1 MGQHRNQLVQ
11 LLQERPSDPSL
22 KTLITCVEQENP
34 TDLAHSA
41 DLLRG
46 VWELRWSSS
55 QQPWL
60 KQTAGLEN
68 LQALDPERGRGCN
81 LLRLRAPFTALG
93 GISLQAELKI
103 AGSQRVAVHFQ
114 RGGWRGPSRAN
125 HQPLSWM
132 RQVRQSTPAW
142 LDITVLD
149 DQLRVC
155 RGNAGTTFA
164 LLRRND
170 VNLSDLLDV

>member
-1 MGQHRNQLVQ
+1 MGHHRNQLVQ
-11 LLQERPSDPSL
+11 LLREKPSDPSL
-22 KTLITCVEQENP
+22 QERINRLEQEQP
-34 TDLAHSA
+34 ADLSSSA
-41 DLLRG
+41 GLLRG

-60 KQTAGLEN
+60 KQTTGLEN

-81 LLRLRAPFTALG
+81 LLRLRPPFAALG
-93 GISLQAELKI
+93 GIGVQAELQI
-103 AGSQRVAVHFQ
+103 AGSQRVDVRFR
-114 RGGWRGPSRAN
+114 RGGWMGPARAS
-125 HQPLSWM
+125 HQQLSWM
-132 RQVRQSTPAW
+132 RQVQQSTPAW

>member
-1 MGQHRNQLVQ
+1 MGHHRNQLVQ
-11 LLQERPSDPSL
+11 LLREKPSDPSL
-22 KTLITCVEQENP
+22 QERINRLEQKQP
-34 TDLAHSA
+34 ADLSSSA
-41 DLLRG
+41 GLLRG

-81 LLRLRAPFTALG
+81 LLRLRPPFAALG
-93 GISLQAELKI
+93 GIGVQAELQI
-103 AGSQRVAVHFQ
+103 AGSQRVDVRFR
-114 RGGWRGPSRAN
+114 RGGWMGPARAN
-125 HQPLSWM
+125 HQQLSCM
-132 RQVRQSTPAW
+132 RQVQQSTPAW

>member
-1 MGQHRNQLVQ
+1 MGHHRNQLVQ
-11 LLQERPSDPSL
+11 LLREKPSDPSL
-22 KTLITCVEQENP
+22 QERINRLEQEQP
-34 TDLAHSA
+34 ADLSSSA
-41 DLLRG
+41 GLLRG

-81 LLRLRAPFTALG
+81 LLRLRPPFAALG
-93 GISLQAELKI
+93 GIGVQAELQI
-103 AGSQRVAVHFQ
+103 AGSQRVDVRFR
-114 RGGWRGPSRAN
+114 RGGWMGPSRGN
-125 HQPLSWM
+125 HQQLSWM
-132 RQVRQSTPAW
+132 RQVQQSTPAW

-170 VNLSDLLDV
+170 LNLSDLLGV